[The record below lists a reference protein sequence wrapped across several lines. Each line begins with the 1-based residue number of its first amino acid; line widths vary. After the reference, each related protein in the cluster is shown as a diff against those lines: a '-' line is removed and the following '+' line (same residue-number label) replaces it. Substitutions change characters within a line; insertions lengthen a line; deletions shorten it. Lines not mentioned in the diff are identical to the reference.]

1 MNRFSGTL
9 PILVV
14 SLLTATPRAQDVPPP
29 LLVPRAALQT
39 ESGTSVIRDVRVF
52 DGERGLEHRSVLI
65 VNGEIGQ
72 IGGAEMR
79 APGASVVDGR
89 NRTLLPGLFDT
100 HVHVSGNPEP
110 ALRQLAAMGVTT
122 ALDMFAGLRYL
133 SAKAANRVGGPA

>member
-1 MNRFSGTL
+1 M
-9 PILVV
+9 LVSV
-14 SLLTATPRAQDVPPP
+14 LLTATPRAQDVPLRLP
-29 LLVPRAALQT
+29 VVAAAGQT
-39 ESGTSVIRDVRVF
+39 QSGTSVIRDVRVF
-52 DGERGLEHRSVLI
+52 DGERVLEHRSVLI

-110 ALRQLAAMGVTT
+110 ALRQMAAMGVTT
-122 ALDMFAGLRYL
+122 ALDMFAGTQVL
-133 SAKAANRVGGPA
+133 SAKQRIAIRRSA